1 MSGSFSILGISAS
14 GMRVHKTWLDAIAD
28 NVANVST
35 VRPTDEPA
43 FQERFIEAR
52 AVEGGGVEVGSVSFG
67 DPAGR
72 VVHDPTN
79 PLADEAGMVRSPD
92 MDLSDQMTHLIIA
105 QRAYQANV
113 TTFERV
119 RDAYSRALELGK

>member
-1 MSGSFSILGISAS
+1 MSAPFAILGISAS
-14 GMRVHKTWLDAIAD
+14 GMRTHKVWLDAIAD

-43 FQERFIEAR
+43 FQERFVEAQ
-52 AVEGGGVEVGSVSFG
+52 AVEGGGVTVGAVRFG
-67 DPAGR
+67 DPNGR
-72 VVHDPTN
+72 LVHDPMN
-79 PLADEAGMVRSPD
+79 PLADANGMVRAPD